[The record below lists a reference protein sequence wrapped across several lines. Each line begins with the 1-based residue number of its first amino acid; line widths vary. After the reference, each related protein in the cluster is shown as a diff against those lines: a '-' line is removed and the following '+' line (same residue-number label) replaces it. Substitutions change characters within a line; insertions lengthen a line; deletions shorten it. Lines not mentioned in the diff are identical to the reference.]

1 MIHCGFMANVQIEK
15 TSGENNASVMRRFT
29 KRVQSAKIV
38 QKVRGMRYYEREKSR
53 TMRKKSTIKMLGK
66 REEYNT
72 LAKMGKLPEPKTR
85 GRRR

>member
-1 MIHCGFMANVQIEK
+1 MANVQIEK
-15 TSGENNASVMRRFT
+15 ASGENNASVMRRFT

-53 TMRKKSTIKMLGK
+53 TMRKKSTLKMLGK
-66 REEYNT
+66 RTAILE
-72 LAKMGKLPEPKTR
+72 LAKMGKLPETKAR